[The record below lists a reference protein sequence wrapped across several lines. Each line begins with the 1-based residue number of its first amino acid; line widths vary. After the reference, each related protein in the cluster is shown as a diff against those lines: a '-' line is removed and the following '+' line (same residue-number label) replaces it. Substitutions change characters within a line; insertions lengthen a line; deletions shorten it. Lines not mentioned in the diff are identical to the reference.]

1 MGSRAD
7 ILSHELAQFL
17 GYWSALGG
25 GKAIPDRQRLDL
37 RNLTSILRWMFIL
50 EMGMD
55 GTLKFRLAGSSLE
68 EAVGCGMT
76 DQSYADIFSL
86 NDGGAITEELYAQCM
101 VKGCGLM
108 RSGTFALGNDGS
120 ITLQVLAL
128 PFADPRTL
136 GGTVMVGVVRP
147 FDYENHRF
155 QDRRH
160 SFDQNISDLLV
171 IPSPRVVT
179 FAQLSQKLQG
189 NLKARSLTLT
199 ALNTQAL
206 LDMSQAGVQS
216 GFHEFPTLDPDA
228 IEAAYSGF
236 LN

>member
-1 MGSRAD
+1 MGASAD

-25 GKAIPDRQRLDL
+25 GASIPDRQRLDL

-108 RSGTFALGNDGS
+108 RSGTFVLGDDHS

-147 FDYENHRF
+147 FDYENHGF
-155 QDRRH
+155 QDRRQ
-160 SFDQNISDLLV
+160 SFDQNISELLV
-171 IPSPRVVT
+171 IPSPRVIT
-179 FAQLSQKLQG
+179 FAQLSVKLQAS
-189 NLKARSLTLT
+189 LEARSLSLS
-199 ALNTQAL
+199 ALNTEAL
-206 LDMSQAGVQS
+206 LDMNQAGLLS
-216 GFHEFPTLDPDA
+216 GFQEFPTLDPEK
-228 IEAAYSGF
+228 IEATYSGS